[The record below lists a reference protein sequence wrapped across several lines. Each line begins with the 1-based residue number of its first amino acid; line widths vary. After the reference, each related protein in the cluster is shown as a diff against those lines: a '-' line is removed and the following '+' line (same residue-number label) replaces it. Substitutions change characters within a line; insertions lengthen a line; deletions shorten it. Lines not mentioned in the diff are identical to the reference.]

1 MLKKIYLVFS
11 LLFFSLSFSQNIVM
25 QNATINQCS
34 GVFYDSGGEFG
45 NYANNEDFVLTICP
59 ENAGQKVQVEFL
71 SFNVESD
78 RDVLT
83 IYNGDSVSA
92 NSFGAFSGTTN
103 PGLVRASLDN
113 TSGCITLEF
122 KSDGSING
130 TGWEANISCIT
141 PCQTINSQI
150 DNTNPLPSS
159 DGYIRVCVNDEITFD
174 GSGTFSTDGTGAT
187 YQWDLG
193 DGTLLD
199 GQSVTY
205 SYDTPGVY
213 LVNFNIRDTNTS
225 ENPEGCANKNLIN
238 QVVQVSDRPDF
249 KGTEANQQTICLGE
263 STTINGVVSAI
274 EFINDCAPPVSGTTF
289 LPDGSGVSYETSV
302 TVDCYDAD
310 QTLDDISQLVSI
322 CINMEHSF
330 LGDLVIEIISPNG
343 QTVRMH
349 NQGGGSANLGIPWAT
364 GTIDNNSEITTPGI
378 GSNYC
383 FVPGNENPTLAGG
396 IQAGGVFP
404 LGNGP
409 GTYTDLFVPEGNYSS
424 VFPLTGLLGS
434 PLNGNWT
441 LRITDNIF
449 QDNGYI
455 FEWGINFDSAIQPSE
470 LSFTPVIVN
479 QEWDA
484 DSSITNTNGNTITV
498 QPLNIGQY
506 CYTYRVVDD
515 FGCEYTQ
522 EVCID
527 VQEVPL
533 ANSDGVPIKYE
544 QCDNNLET
552 DGDSGNYSTIFD
564 LGTQDRQV
572 LDGQN
577 PANFRVGY
585 YLSEEAAGL
594 GENPLPTLY
603 RNQSNPQEI
612 WARVDNIDTSQ
623 SICFAIAPITLQ
635 VNPLPAFNL
644 EPQYNICF
652 DRNGTEVID
661 LAIINTGLSDTDY
674 TFEWSYNGTLIPD
687 EIRSSLLPYQ
697 GGTYTVTVTDI
708 STSALTSC
716 EFTQSTE
723 VIESSPPSLV
733 LSLTT
738 RAFAGSHE
746 IEAVATGMG
755 EYEYNIDNGP
765 WQDSGTFIN
774 VSIGTHTITAR
785 DKNGCGLVSKSIK
798 VIDYPL
804 FFTPNGDGRNE
815 TWNIVGLNNQP
826 SAKIYIFDRYGK
838 LLKQLSPSGNGW
850 DGTFNGQLMPSS
862 DYWFVVEFQEPTTG
876 KPQEFRAHFTLKR

>member
-1 MLKKIYLVFS
+1 MLKKICFVFS
-11 LLFFSLSFSQNIVM
+11 LIFYSLSFSQNIVM

-45 NYANNEDFVLTICP
+45 NYASNEDFILTICP

-71 SFNVESD
+71 NFNIESN

-83 IYNGDSVSA
+83 IYNGDSVLA

-113 TSGCITLEF
+113 TSGCITFEF
-122 KSDGSING
+122 ISDGSING
-130 TGWEANISCIT
+130 IGWEANISCIT
-141 PCQTINSQI
+141 PCQTINSQLDSTDPI
-150 DNTNPLPSS
+150 PNL
-159 DGYIRVCVNDEITFD
+159 DGYIRVCVDEEITFN
-174 GSGTFSTDGTGAT
+174 GSGTFSNDGTGAT

-193 DGTLLD
+193 DGTTLD

-213 LVNFNIRDTNTS
+213 LVNLNIRDTNTS
-225 ENPEGCANKNLIN
+225 ENADGCTNNNLIN
-238 QVVQVSDRPDF
+238 QVVQVSTRPDF
-249 KGTEANQQTICLGE
+249 TGTEAIKQTICLGD
-263 STTINGVVSAI
+263 STTLSGVVSTV
-274 EFINDCAPPVSGTTF
+274 EFINDCTPPVSGTTF
-289 LPDGSGVSYETSV
+289 LPDGAGLSYETSI
-302 TVDCYDAD
+302 TVDCFDND
-310 QTLDDISQLVSI
+310 QVLDDISQLVSI

-330 LGDLVIEIISPNG
+330 LGDLTIEIVSPNG

-364 GTIDNNSEITTPGI
+364 DTIDNNSEITTPGI

-383 FVPGNENPTLAGG
+383 FVPGSENPTLVGG
-396 IQAGGVFP
+396 IQANGVFP

-441 LRITDNIF
+441 LRVTDNISL
-449 QDNGYI
+449 DNGYV
-455 FEWGINFDSAIQPSE
+455 FEWSINFDSAIQPTE
-470 LSFTPVIVN
+470 LSFKPVILN

-484 DSSITNTNGNTITV
+484 DSSIINTNENTITV
-498 QPLNIGQY
+498 QPTDVGEY

-515 FGCEYTQ
+515 FGCEYTH

-533 ANSDGVPIKYE
+533 ANSDSVPIKYE
-544 QCDNNLET
+544 QCNSNFEI
-552 DGDSGNYSTIFD
+552 DGNPSNESTIFD
-564 LGTQDRQV
+564 LSTQDSQV
-572 LDGQN
+572 LDGQS
-577 PANFRVGY
+577 PANFRVSY
-585 YLSEEAAGL
+585 YLSQVAAEL
-594 GENPLPTLY
+594 GENPLPNLY
-603 RNQSNPQEI
+603 RNQNNPQEI
-612 WARVDNIDTSQ
+612 WARVDNIDTPQ

-652 DRNGTEVID
+652 DQNGTEVID

-687 EIRSSLLPYQ
+687 EIRSNLVPSQ
-697 GGTYTVTVTDI
+697 GGTYTVTVTDT
-708 STSALTSC
+708 STSAITSC

-723 VIESSPPSLV
+723 VIESAPPSLV
-733 LSLTT
+733 LSLNT
-738 RAFAGSHE
+738 RAFADSHE
-746 IEAVATGMG
+746 IEAVATGIG
-755 EYEYNIDNGP
+755 VYEYNIDNGP
-765 WQDSGTFIN
+765 WQDSGTFTN

-785 DKNGCGLVSKSIK
+785 DKNGCGLVSESIT

-804 FFTPNGDGRNE
+804 YFTPNGDGVNDR
-815 TWNIVGLNNQP
+815 WNVVGLNNQP

-838 LLKQLSPSGNGW
+838 LLKQLSPVGSGW
-850 DGTFNGQLMPSS
+850 DGTFNGQIMPSN
-862 DYWFVVEFQEPTTG
+862 DYWFVVEYQEPSTG
-876 KPQEFRAHFTLKR
+876 ETQEFRAHFTLKR